1 MKTRADLTTFIG
13 TLRESLPL
21 LRERY
26 QLESL
31 GVFGSFVRS
40 DQRAGSD
47 LDLLVSFR
55 KPPGLL
61 QFIELEN
68 YLSDLLGI
76 RVDLAMKDTLKR
88 RIGKRIL
95 REVIA
100 LWQTNGRTLITS
112 MTFWTLLR
120 RSKSSHKEC
129 PTNSFAGIQKQPA
142 RSYTPSKSSERQP
155 SDYLSTSL

>member
-1 MKTRADLTTFIG
+1 MEKNVPSSIDGMKTRADLTTFIRI
-13 TLRESLPL
+13 LRRKLPF

-26 QLESL
+26 QVDNL
-31 GVFGSFVRS
+31 GVFGSFVRN

-55 KPPGLL
+55 SPPSLL

-76 RVDLAMKDTLKR
+76 RVDLVMKDTLKR

-95 REVIA
+95 QEVMP
-100 LWQTNGRTLITS
+100 L
-112 MTFWTLLR
+112 
-120 RSKSSHKEC
+120 
-129 PTNSFAGIQKQPA
+129 
-142 RSYTPSKSSERQP
+142 
-155 SDYLSTSL
+155 